1 MITQESEGHKKN
13 ESKKKE
19 KGNKNN
25 KPPMNGTEAAKPTA
39 STEQVEKLKAEITT
53 QGDKVRSLKTSG
65 AAKVC
70 LSINPISPGIH
81 IEILQTDLHTFP

>member
-25 KPPMNGTEAAKPTA
+25 QPPMNGTEAAKPTT
-39 STEQVEKLKAEITT
+39 STEQVEKLKAEITA
-53 QGDKVRSLKTSG
+53 QGDKVRGLKTSG

-70 LSINPISPGIH
+70 C
-81 IEILQTDLHTFP
+81 

>member
-25 KPPMNGTEAAKPTA
+25 QPPMNGTEAAKPTA
-39 STEQVEKLKAEITT
+39 STEQVEKLKAEITA
-53 QGDKVRSLKTSG
+53 QGDKVRGLKTSG

-70 LSINPISPGIH
+70 YSVL
-81 IEILQTDLHTFP
+81 

>member
-25 KPPMNGTEAAKPTA
+25 QPPMNGTEAANPTA
-39 STEQVEKLKAEITT
+39 STEQVEKLKAEITA
-53 QGDKVRSLKTSG
+53 QGDKVRGLKTSG
-65 AAKVC
+65 AEKVC
-70 LSINPISPGIH
+70 Y
-81 IEILQTDLHTFP
+81 